1 MTRLRNVSLLTPLKP
16 LKTKGLDY
24 NNNTITYIMCPRC
37 NTTVSKGVERCERCR
52 QVIDWRQDL

>member
-16 LKTKGLDY
+16 LKTKGLDH

-37 NTTVSKGVERCERCR
+37 NTTVKKGIERCERCH
-52 QVIDWRQDL
+52 QVIDWGQDL